1 MLSPQVLQSYRE
13 LFGIAPER
21 HYTDAQ
27 CDEYV
32 EQYVHM
38 MHSRTHF
45 TENVAFNI
53 VYDGRMKLVVCVSTP
68 ASTANQHVSQ
78 CHGYFYRILAPQVW
92 SQEEWYRIRDK
103 GRSCGVHKDM
113 QRRSSSLCNSQCHGY
128 LLSKRTIGRVSAQVE
143 SDSPSCILH
152 YDIVMSST
160 KAMLCNLRLQT

>member
-1 MLSPQVLQSYRE
+1 MAAVDIRAVLSPQVLQSYRE

-38 MHSRTHF
+38 MNSRTHF

-78 CHGYFYRILAPQVW
+78 CHG
-92 SQEEWYRIRDK
+92 
-103 GRSCGVHKDM
+103 H
-113 QRRSSSLCNSQCHGY
+113 
-128 LLSKRTIGRVSAQVE
+128 LLSNTCPTSLESRRVVSH
-143 SDSPSCILH
+143 P
-152 YDIVMSST
+152 
-160 KAMLCNLRLQT
+160 

>member
-1 MLSPQVLQSYRE
+1 MDVFVFYCKVAVLALYLDSLHCIGVSIMAAVDIRAVLSPEVLQSYRE

-38 MHSRTHF
+38 MNSRTHF

-68 ASTANQHVSQ
+68 AST
-78 CHGYFYRILAPQVW
+78 RILNDQMRIMDERGLIGIGDAYMWAQLGSGVE
-92 SQEEWYRIRDK
+92 QYRFI
-103 GRSCGVHKDM
+103 
-113 QRRSSSLCNSQCHGY
+113 
-128 LLSKRTIGRVSAQVE
+128 
-143 SDSPSCILH
+143 
-152 YDIVMSST
+152 
-160 KAMLCNLRLQT
+160 

>member
-38 MHSRTHF
+38 MNSRTHF

-68 ASTANQHVSQ
+68 ASTGILNDQMRIAVTWVHPLTRKDWKRQ
-78 CHGYFYRILAPQVW
+78 CTLPSRWCSRDVGEFASSSVAQGWTYISCVFAVLDCVMAIFYRK
-92 SQEEWYRIRDK
+92 Y
-103 GRSCGVHKDM
+103 
-113 QRRSSSLCNSQCHGY
+113 
-128 LLSKRTIGRVSAQVE
+128 
-143 SDSPSCILH
+143 SCIGAVVMH
-152 YDIVMSST
+152 CRIVQPM
-160 KAMLCNLRLQT
+160 QH

>member
-1 MLSPQVLQSYRE
+1 MWFVTMKVVNPLPGSHRRAAV
-13 LFGIAPER
+13 
-21 HYTDAQ
+21 DAVNG
-27 CDEYV
+27 DLHRYAA
-32 EQYVHM
+32 
-38 MHSRTHF
+38 HS
-45 TENVAFNI
+45 VMAI
-53 VYDGRMKLVVCVSTP
+53 
-68 ASTANQHVSQ
+68 
-78 CHGYFYRILAPQVW
+78 FYRILAPQVW
-92 SQEEWYRIRDK
+92 SQEEWYRILDK

>member
-1 MLSPQVLQSYRE
+1 MAAVDIRAVLSPQVLQSYRE

-38 MHSRTHF
+38 MNSRTHF

-68 ASTANQHVSQ
+68 AST
-78 CHGYFYRILAPQVW
+78 RILNDQMRIMDERGLIGIGDAYMWAQLGSGVE
-92 SQEEWYRIRDK
+92 QYRFI
-103 GRSCGVHKDM
+103 
-113 QRRSSSLCNSQCHGY
+113 
-128 LLSKRTIGRVSAQVE
+128 
-143 SDSPSCILH
+143 
-152 YDIVMSST
+152 
-160 KAMLCNLRLQT
+160 